1 MTDKSLSQA
10 TSWYGRFIMALYAVL
25 LIASGYVYWVEA
37 TGTYVLRNLLPLAV
51 VAALAWFV
59 LIIKVRRSGP
69 GDMRWILGLIGF
81 SIPAVGLSVYLHW
94 RGQLDID
101 QIRSS
106 AIRPDLLFRYL
117 PAYSF
122 IAGLIGFWI
131 GWIVGKNLNE
141 GR

>member
-1 MTDKSLSQA
+1 MTDNSQSQT
-10 TSWYGRFIMALYAVL
+10 TSRYERFTLALYAVL
-25 LIASGYVYWVEA
+25 LIASGYVYWVER
-37 TGTYVLRNLLPLAV
+37 TGTYVLRNLSPFALVAV
-51 VAALAWFV
+51 LAWFV
-59 LIIKVRRSGP
+59 LMVKARRGGP
-69 GDMRWILGLIGF
+69 LDMRWILGLVGY
-81 SIPAVGLSVYLHW
+81 SIPAVGLTVYLHW
-94 RGQLDID
+94 CWQLDID

-122 IAGLIGFWI
+122 VAGLIGFWI